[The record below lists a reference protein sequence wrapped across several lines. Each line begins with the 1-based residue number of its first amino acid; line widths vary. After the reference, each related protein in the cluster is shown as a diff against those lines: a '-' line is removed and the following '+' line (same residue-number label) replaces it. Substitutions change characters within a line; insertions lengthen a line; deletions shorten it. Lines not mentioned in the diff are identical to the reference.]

1 MEEINLKLAQK
12 DIEEDLK
19 VVEDMEKFLE
29 EKDTPKN
36 AIRDKFI
43 FLSEKVHQL
52 ENILKNE
59 GII

>member
-12 DIEEDLK
+12 DIEEALK